1 MLVHVA
7 GKTSRFCAGS
17 ETLNATWQ
25 APDFSEC
32 VSPAYKT
39 LHQEVSHR
47 TFNNFGVAVRKNC
60 TIKGSVVVVACLRRS
75 GIVGTAQRSVSRK
88 NREGVG

>member
-1 MLVHVA
+1 M
-7 GKTSRFCAGS
+7 
-17 ETLNATWQ
+17 NATWQ

-47 TFNNFGVAVRKNC
+47 TFNNLRVAVRKNC

-75 GIVGTAQRSVSRK
+75 GIVGKAQRSVSRK